1 MPQIKPG
8 PGFTVFLLFF
18 ALALIDA
25 IRIQD
30 WLKVSFW
37 IAIGLVFLLADSP
50 KKRKGADGAP
60 GTKKPL

>member
-8 PGFTVFLLFF
+8 PGFTIFLLFF
-18 ALALIDA
+18 ALALVDA
-25 IRIQD
+25 IRIHD

-37 IAIGLVFLLADSP
+37 VGMGLVFLLADST
-50 KKRKGADGAP
+50 KNGKRADGTP

>member
-1 MPQIKPG
+1 MKQIKPG
-8 PGFTVFLLFF
+8 PGFTIFMLFF

-37 IAIGLVFLLADSP
+37 IGIGIVFLLMDNMSSRHKAN
-50 KKRKGADGAP
+50 GAP
-60 GTKKPL
+60 DTKKPL